1 MNLEDSGQYESL
13 YDVAAARYG
22 MVRSEWIYSFG
33 VNRPVIDSI
42 IQFAQPLST
51 TKLTLLLSDCVL
63 LTLKWFRWNHS
74 YKFLGG
80 IVGLGKSSIREI
92 IVKMIPVM
100 LAWSEAYVTVPTEN
114 ELRQITQGVVNDNS
128 MHDVL
133 FIVDTVPTRI
143 NESSGPHARNY
154 HNVHKPYPHLKTQV
168 VVSLNGRIVH
178 VSSTYPGSVSDIRI
192 FRESSFGAHVTD
204 DITIAADGIY
214 QSVEQELNG
223 GTLLIPHRRPRNG
236 SLTDDQLSDNSFLA
250 SHRVV
255 VEHTFGRM
263 KRFKIAQ
270 HFRSDHWLFNN
281 VFRIIAAFN
290 NIERG
295 VPLLQRRYDSVPYP
309 EASVLPG
316 PRYLSFE
323 AMADDF
329 LAREYGSEEEDGEEE
344 ETN

>member
-1 MNLEDSGQYESL
+1 M
-13 YDVAAARYG
+13 
-22 MVRSEWIYSFG
+22 
-33 VNRPVIDSI
+33 
-42 IQFAQPLST
+42 
-51 TKLTLLLSDCVL
+51 
-63 LTLKWFRWNHS
+63 
-74 YKFLGG
+74 
-80 IVGLGKSSIREI
+80 
-92 IVKMIPVM
+92 
-100 LAWSEAYVTVPTEN
+100 
-114 ELRQITQGVVNDNS
+114 
-128 MHDVL
+128 
-133 FIVDTVPTRI
+133 
-143 NESSGPHARNY
+143 
-154 HNVHKPYPHLKTQV
+154 
-168 VVSLNGRIVH
+168 
-178 VSSTYPGSVSDIRI
+178 
-192 FRESSFGAHVTD
+192 
-204 DITIAADGIY
+204 
-214 QSVEQELNG
+214 
-223 GTLLIPHRRPRNG
+223 IPHRRPRNG